1 MAAGV
6 AIVGAGMAGAA
17 CARYLADRG
26 GFTVT
31 LFDKGRSVGGRL
43 AQRRAA
49 GAVLDHGAQ
58 YIGVREPAF
67 AELARAWCKAGLA
80 AEWPA
85 VRSGSGDP
93 VLVGTPAMN
102 APVKALLA
110 GLTVRTGTR
119 VTAVRRRAGGWIL
132 SLDDGAEAAGF
143 ACLVVAVPA
152 PQAAALLGRGLDP
165 VRMAPCWS
173 ALVVPAA
180 GLPGEAHRLDDP
192 VLAWAARS
200 DRKPGR
206 GGPEAWTLHATPAG
220 RARSWNRPRPRSRP
234 PCCTASPTLPACPC
248 RRRPTCRRTAGA
260 TRWSSGRSAVPTC
273 GRLNRALAFAAT
285 GASARGSRP
294 PGSPAARSGRRSRV
308 ERLAKRGGAR

>member
-173 ALVVPAA
+173 ALVVPTA
-180 GLPGEAHRLDDP
+180 GLPGETHRLDDP

-206 GGPEAWTLHATPAG
+206 GGPEAWTLHATPAWSRAQLESPAAEVAAALLHRFADLAGVPVPATAHLSAHRWRHALVERALG
-220 RARSWNRPRPRSRP
+220 RPHVWEAESGLGLCGDWCLGPRVE
-234 PCCTASPTLPACPC
+234 AAWL
-248 RRRPTCRRTAGA
+248 
-260 TRWSSGRSAVPTC
+260 SGRSL
-273 GRLNRALAFAAT
+273 GAAIA
-285 GASARGSRP
+285 G
-294 PGSPAARSGRRSRV
+294 
-308 ERLAKRGGAR
+308 